1 MPSETVNGLVGNTA
15 SAYKTPI
22 LRTKLRIQL
31 PPKFSMRY
39 PSFYFQTFSFVLV
52 TILGTV
58 QVADATPALDNV
70 LEVRWNNDCW
80 KGCGELTT

>member
-1 MPSETVNGLVGNTA
+1 MPSETVNGLT

-22 LRTKLRIQL
+22 LRTKLRISTTS
-31 PPKFSMRY
+31 KFSMRY